1 MKRVVFILLSFWMTG
16 VFSLSAQS
24 YNQLWKEVEQYEKA
38 GRPQSVIETAQ
49 TIFTKARQERLAT
62 QMMRAY
68 LTAMA
73 HRTHLSTDSFYV
85 DIAGLE
91 AWVADPVTPVSDAAM
106 LHSVLGSIYTNYAR
120 GSYDNKVV
128 NPLPEDIS
136 QWTQLMYHQRAFDHF
151 MASVSRLEELRG
163 YSTLAYAPLTY
174 QGRWSDYYQHD
185 LMHLIGR
192 RAAAGIHQLEYRLSR
207 AFKQTDWKTFTLDY
221 EQFKNDTLPS
231 ASAYDCPT
239 ATMRI
244 YQRMLALIDP
254 DKQAG
259 AWIFMEQNRL
269 NTIPKYQNL
278 NDERLRLLRR
288 MKERFTPHELCGS
301 ICYDMATILRNQ
313 GKNVEALAVLHE
325 GITNYPTYGATELLR
340 NMEKEIQL
348 PQLTARSMNVHYYPG
363 DTARLRISHRNLNG
377 FTVWLRRV
385 NCPLDTL
392 QHYANNPQALKKYSK
407 FYSEQK
413 YTLVRDKEYLSQDT
427 TVCLSLPKEAGCY
440 LIETLANGKGS
451 NLNSFYVSPYY
462 IVSHSLPG
470 NIIEYAVLD
479 GMSGHPVA
487 DATLH
492 TARYDQKMRK
502 IIPIESKPTNKQGCI
517 TVVNGANGNLVR
529 VSTPTDNTMPYMP
542 KGFYSKWE
550 TRDERKQ
557 LVTRLLSDRTH
568 FRPGQTIYV
577 KGISYW
583 QLPDDSVRADKGE
596 VFELTLKDPKGQ
608 VIEKKEV
615 KNNEFGTFSTEFV
628 LPTDGLNGRYRI
640 ETPGG
645 TTRTGDGLNFYV
657 EEYKLPTFEVT
668 FDTVKTIYAIGD
680 TVTLT
685 GRAMTYSGVPVADGK
700 VSYDVDINSSGWL
713 RGWRESL
720 SDFDTTDGETM
731 TDGDGRF
738 SVKVVLDDPFEGKDL
753 CWWHHSYHV
762 TGTVTSPSG
771 ESQEA
776 WTALALSSCPLNLNI
791 RYADYHMIKGK
802 PHPLLFHV
810 TNLNGV
816 KVDAEVDYRIYLS
829 NQDIE
834 TGKLIHKGRHA
845 ANQPLSLDF
854 LDQRPSAFYK
864 IVATTAPAGK
874 KDSVQSTDSF
884 IVHAENETKVPLGI
898 TQWFHWLEDEV
909 AVGEPARLLY
919 GTREKDAYILMD
931 VFSEK
936 KRIESRRFYLSDTVQ
951 TFTFDY
957 LPKYGKGMYVSI
969 MSVKNGEVGTHTHI
983 LNKKRPD
990 KKLEL
995 KWETFRNRLT
1005 PGTEEEW
1012 TLSVTHPDGTPADAE
1027 LMASMH
1033 DASLNQLG
1041 RQRPWYFSP
1050 SFPHLDYR
1058 DLYWYSRGGNHFIT
1072 RTDFDLMTKQIS
1084 AQWRYDGIVERY
1096 YTFSNVLFRKGVMSQ
1111 QNGAELASDADVD
1124 LALAGRVAGGN
1135 IEEAEFTGAGMVLME
1150 QEIAFGTQ
1158 TAKGAEDEMT
1168 APAPMPTGM
1177 PLRENFTETAFFQ
1190 PHLRTDSTGQV
1201 KVSFTLPDNLTR
1213 WHFRAL
1219 AHTKQLDYGTLED
1232 FATAQREF
1240 MVQPNLPRFVRVG
1253 DETTVSASLNNLSEK
1268 AIKGTAR
1275 LELIDPIT
1283 ERVMLTRKAK
1293 FNVGAGKSCTVSFAF
1308 TVKNTDV
1315 PLPICRIVADGG
1327 KFSDGEQRYLPVL
1340 TNKVWITES
1349 QPLMV
1354 NGPGSVTESLTH
1366 LFNHHSPTATNQR
1379 LTVEVTGNPIW
1390 AAIQALPTVATPTTE
1405 DAFAWTSAWY
1415 AHSIASH
1422 IAQSNPQIKA
1432 LFEQWKA
1439 NDKESLWSNLQK
1451 NQELKTM
1458 LLTETPWVTD
1468 ANDEAAQKRQLALL
1482 FDKSHANNRIALYL
1496 DKMQALQNP
1505 DGGWSWYKGM
1515 QSSRY
1520 VTTYILEL
1528 MERVIYLTGSE
1539 LDYPSRQMMT
1549 SATEYLN
1556 NELLA
1561 EYRRMQ
1567 KQAKEGKEVRPSELA
1582 IHYLSC
1588 IALNGKLLDKNAQ
1601 KAADYMVE
1609 NLVGQLNALTPYG
1622 KAKASIILKH
1632 YRKYAENELFTVSLI
1647 EHTSYT
1653 PQMGRYFDTPQPY
1666 ESWRDNRL
1674 PTQVATI
1681 EALAFAGMD
1690 DIYIEQMDQWLL
1702 MQKQAQCWDNPLNTV
1717 DAIYAL
1723 LAAPY
1728 ATSIR
1733 REGKPVLTASE
1744 KGSAQIIIP
1753 SLGEFEG
1760 DFYTKRTYTA
1770 KELKELPSK
1779 ATLEKQT
1786 KGLAWGAVYA
1796 QYLEDMDKATS
1807 TYTGRTATAYGQAL
1821 DQPLSIE
1828 RTWMVER
1835 IIKGEKTW
1843 IPITEETVLHV
1854 GDKVVSQ
1861 LTIRT
1866 DRAMDFVQI
1875 KDCRAACIEPV
1886 SSASGYHHE
1895 GGIGHYRSV
1904 KDAATLYFIDHLP
1917 KGTYTFEQTFRIDRT
1932 GRYQAGIATVQCA
1945 YAPEFVGHTT
1955 GTMLQVSDNDE

>member
-1 MKRVVFILLSFWMTG
+1 MKRNIFTLLIIFTTG
-16 VFSLSAQS
+16 IFTMSAQS
-24 YNQLWKEVEQYEKA
+24 YNQLWKKVEQYEKT

-49 TIFTKARQERLAT
+49 TIFTKAQQERLAP

-73 HRTHLSTDSFYV
+73 HRSHLSVDSFYV

-91 AWVADPVTPVSDAAM
+91 AWVDDPVTPVSDAAM
-106 LHSVLGSIYTNYAR
+106 LHSLLGSLYTNYAR

-128 NPLPEDIS
+128 EPLPEDMS

-151 MASVSRLEELRG
+151 MASVNQLEELRG

-192 RAAAGIHQLEYRLSR
+192 RAANGIQQLDYRLSR
-207 AFKQTDWKTFTLDY
+207 AFTQTDWKTFTLDY

-244 YQRMLALIDP
+244 YQRMLALINP
-254 DKQAG
+254 DKQTG

-278 NDERLRLLRR
+278 NDERLRLLRQ

-313 GKNVEALAVLHE
+313 EKNTEALAVLRE
-325 GITNYPTYGATELLR
+325 GITNYPTYGAIELLR

-348 PQLTARSMNVHYYPG
+348 PLLTVQSMEMNYYPG
-363 DTARLRISHRNLNG
+363 GKARLHIDHRNLTS

-392 QHYANNPQALKKYSK
+392 YANNPQALKKYSK
-407 FYSEQK
+407 FYGEQK
-413 YTLVRDKEYLSQDT
+413 FALVRDKEYLTQDT
-427 TVCLSLPKEAGCY
+427 VVPLSLPKEAGCY

-451 NLNSFYVSPYY
+451 DLRLFYVSPYQ

-470 NIIEYAVLD
+470 NLIEYAVLD
-479 GMSGHPVA
+479 GMSGHPIA
-487 DATLH
+487 EATLH
-492 TARYDQKMRK
+492 TTRYDHKMKK
-502 IIPIESKPTNKQGCI
+502 IIPIESKPTDKQGCVTI
-517 TVVNGANGNLVR
+517 ASGSDNDLIR
-529 VSTPTDNTMPYMP
+529 VSTPTDNTMPYIS
-542 KGFYSKWE
+542 KGYHSKWTSRNE
-550 TRDERKQ
+550 QKQ

-568 FRPGQTIYV
+568 FRPGQTIYI

-583 QLPDDSVRADKGE
+583 QQPDDSMLIAKDE

-615 KNNEFGTFSTEFV
+615 RSNEFGTFSTEFV
-628 LPTDGLNGRYRI
+628 LPTDGLNGRYQI
-640 ETPGG
+640 ETPGS
-645 TTRTGDGLNFYV
+645 TTRTRNSLYFHV
-657 EEYKLPTFEVT
+657 EDYKLPTFEVT
-668 FDTVKTIYAIGD
+668 FDTVKTTYAIGD

-700 VSYDVDINSSGWL
+700 VSYDVNIQYSGWL
-713 RGWRESL
+713 RGWSKYQN
-720 SDFDTTDGETM
+720 DGDAIDGETV
-731 TDGDGRF
+731 TDSDGRF
-738 SVKVVLDDPFEGKDL
+738 SVKVVLDDPFAGKDL
-753 CWWHHSYHV
+753 CWWHHEY
-762 TGTVTSPSG
+762 TIMGTVTSPSG
-771 ESQEA
+771 ESQDA
-776 WTALALSSCPLNLNI
+776 QTALELSSCPLKLDI
-791 RYADYHMIKGK
+791 RYADYKMMKGK
-802 PHPLLFHV
+802 PHPVLFKV
-810 TNLNGV
+810 TNLNGADV
-816 KVDAEVDYRIYLS
+816 NTEVDYRIYQSGEFLNS
-829 NQDIE
+829 KKTE
-834 TGKLIHKGRHA
+834 ELVYEGRQTS
-845 ANQPLSLDF
+845 NQPLSLDF
-854 LDQRPSAFYK
+854 LDQRPSAYYI
-864 IVATTAPAGK
+864 IVATTTLPGK
-874 KDSVQSTDSF
+874 RDSVQSSNSF
-884 IVHAENETKVPLGI
+884 IIHAENETKVPLG
-898 TQWFHWLEDEV
+898 TTDWFHWLEDEV
-909 AVGEPARLLY
+909 AVGEPARLQF

-931 VFSEK
+931 VFSEM

-957 LPKYGKGMYVSI
+957 LPKYGKGMYVSV
-969 MSVKNGEVGTHTHI
+969 MYVKNGNIRCYTQT

-1005 PGTEEEW
+1005 PGTQEEW
-1012 TLSVTHPDGTPADAE
+1012 TLSVIRPNGTPADAE
-1027 LMASMH
+1027 LLASMH

-1041 RQRPWYFSP
+1041 RQQPWSFRPTFPRLGYRSIYWNNHSP
-1050 SFPHLDYR
+1050 VQFFTQT
-1058 DLYWYSRGGNHFIT
+1058 N
-1072 RTDFDLMTKQIS
+1072 FDLLTKQLP

-1096 YTFSNVLFRKGVMSQ
+1096 YNFMLTRFRKGVMSQ
-1111 QNGAELASDADVD
+1111 QNGAELASNTSYD
-1124 LALAGRVAGGN
+1124 LALAGRVAGAD
-1135 IEEAEFTGAGMVLME
+1135 IEETEFAGTAINVLRE
-1150 QEIAFGTQ
+1150 QEISVGTQ
-1158 TAKGAEDEMT
+1158 KAKEAEDEMT
-1168 APAPMPTGM
+1168 IPEPMPTGM

-1240 MVQPNLPRFVRVG
+1240 MVQPNLPRFVRMG
-1253 DETTVSASLNNLSEK
+1253 DETTVSASLNNLSAK

-1283 ERVMLTRKAK
+1283 ERVILTRKAK
-1293 FNVGAGKSCTVSFAF
+1293 FNVGAGKSSTVSFAF

-1390 AAIQALPTVATPTTE
+1390 VAIQALPTVATPTTE

-1415 AHSIASH
+1415 AHSIASY

-1439 NDKESLWSNLQK
+1439 NNKESLWSNLQK

-1539 LDYPSRQMMT
+1539 LDYPSRQMMA

-1567 KQAKEGKEVRPSELA
+1567 KQEKEGKEVRPSELA

-1601 KAADYMVE
+1601 KNADYMVE

-1632 YRKYAENELFTVSLI
+1632 YHKYAENELFTVSLI

-1690 DIYIEQMDQWLL
+1690 DIYIEQMNQWLL

-1728 ATSIR
+1728 TTSIR
-1733 REGKPVLTASE
+1733 REGNSILTEPE
-1744 KGSAQIIIP
+1744 KGSTQIIIP

-1854 GDKVVSQ
+1854 GDKVVSR

-1875 KDCRAACIEPV
+1875 KDSRAACIEPV
-1886 SSASGYHHE
+1886 SSASGYRHE

-1917 KGTYTFEQTFRIDRT
+1917 KGTHTFEQTFRVDRT
-1932 GRYQAGIATVQCA
+1932 GHYQAGIATVQCA
-1945 YAPEFVGHTT
+1945 YASEFVGHTAS
-1955 GTMLQVSDNDE
+1955 TMLRVE